1 MVFRLKNAHPDD
13 DSHTYHTSIV
23 LEHLVNDVAG
33 EHFTLDWLVS
43 NLPNRSFGMI
53 ILFLGFLTMIPLV
66 SIAARLIILFLLLQ
80 ILVGLRHPVFP
91 KKLMARPFSKNY
103 LTYIETHAIPV
114 LRHVEKS
121 IRPRLHSLPD
131 LTRPL
136 GAAVSSLVVIV
147 SLLAPLP
154 LINMPAAIIIIMMAL
169 AYIEHDGIL
178 LMIAHTTSV
187 IFLSI
192 ICGAAYEAY
201 RLHVHL
207 TGFGS

>member
-1 MVFRLKNAHPDD
+1 MVFKSPHALPDD
-13 DSHTYHTSIV
+13 DSHTHHTSTV
-23 LEHLVNDVAG
+23 LEQLVNDVVG

-43 NLPNRSFGMI
+43 SLPNRSFGMI

-66 SIAARLIILFLLLQ
+66 GILARLIILFLLLQ

-121 IRPRLHSLPD
+121 IRPRLHNLPD
-131 LTRPL
+131 VTRPI
-136 GAAVSSLVVIV
+136 GALVSSLVIIV

-154 LINMPAAIIIIMMAL
+154 LINMPAAVIIIMMAL
-169 AYIEHDGIL
+169 AYIEHDGVL
-178 LMIAHTTSV
+178 LVIAHTTSL

-192 ICGAAYEAY
+192 IFGAAYEAY
-201 RLHVHL
+201 RLHVHFSGL
-207 TGFGS
+207 AS